1 MFAPVEPVPAQRPA
15 YGTLVQSAIT
25 PDNSGE
31 RWQQGIAWRPERC
44 PQARTFNP
52 CGVTF
57 SEPVG
62 SAEGDVVYYQPTAF
76 RVEDQCATRTGR
88 AALDVGRVRRQAE
101 AITSYMVARELETGA
116 QTLAEPYESPNG
128 ADQHNAYLA
137 SELAQIVPG
146 TWSLPDA
153 TGALEAAAR
162 DISLGMDVFLHIPLV
177 AMPMV
182 SPFDV
187 IREGPLLRTMT
198 GARIVADPGYTGV
211 GPLVPGTSEVQTVTV
226 TGGPTGGN
234 FQLTFDGETTV
245 AIGYNSPAAD
255 VQGALNALPNL
266 AGVTVSGAGGGPYT
280 VTFPASMGNV
290 PQMTGDG
297 SGLTGGTAPA
307 VNVATATPGVAPAP
321 SPGLWLYATGPVTV
335 RLDPVQVAP
344 PLVDHQRNQVIN
356 TAERLFAATFDPCS
370 LVAIQVEDPTP
381 A

>member
-1 MFAPVEPVPAQRPA
+1 MFTAVEPVPAAAPT
-15 YGTLVQSAIT
+15 YGTLVAAAIT
-25 PDNSGE
+25 PQDGV
-31 RWQQGIAWRPERC
+31 RWENGVAWRPERC
-44 PQARTFNP
+44 PQARTFDP
-52 CGVTF
+52 CGTEF
-57 SEPVG
+57 EDPPVG
-62 SAEGDVVYYQPTAF
+62 AGDGGVAYYRPPAF
-76 RVEDQCATRTGR
+76 RVEDVCSTRGARR
-88 AALDVGRVRRQAE
+88 AEGLARVRRQA
-101 AITSYMVARELETGA
+101 AGATSYLVARELETGA
-116 QTLAEPYESPNG
+116 QTLASPYESPNG
-128 ADQHNAYLA
+128 LDQHNAYLA
-137 SELAQIVPG
+137 SEDALIVPG

-198 GARIVADPGYTGV
+198 GSRIVADAGYTGV
-211 GPLVPGTSEVQTVTV
+211 GPLVPGVSEVQTVTI

-234 FQLTFDGETTV
+234 FQLTFDGQTTI

-255 VQGALNALPNL
+255 VQGALNSLSNL
-266 AGVTVSGAGGGPYT
+266 DGVTVSGAGGGPYT
-280 VTFPASMGNV
+280 VTFPVSMGDV

-307 VNVATATPGVAPAP
+307 VVVATTTPGEEAAP
-321 SPGLWLYATGPVTV
+321 SPGLWMYATGPVTV
-335 RLDPVQVAP
+335 RLGDIITDSIVTHA
-344 PLVDHQRNQVIN
+344 RNEI
-356 TAERLFAATFDPCS
+356 TYYADRLFAAYFDPCT